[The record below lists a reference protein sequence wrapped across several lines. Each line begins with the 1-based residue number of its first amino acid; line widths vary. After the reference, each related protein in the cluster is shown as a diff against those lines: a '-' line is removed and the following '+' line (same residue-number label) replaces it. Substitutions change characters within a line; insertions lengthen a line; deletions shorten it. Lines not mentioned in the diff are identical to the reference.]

1 MQTKKVT
8 RNLILGIPSI
18 LYLDFET
25 RSTVDLRK
33 TGVYPYAEHPTTDIT
48 IAGYCFG
55 NGQPQTWYRD
65 RGFPCPPEIIN
76 HVSNGGLVVAHNAQ
90 FDRTIWNAIA
100 VKRYGWPELH
110 LSQTRDTMA
119 MCYALS
125 LPGSLDGAAKALNL
139 PIGKD
144 KDGNRL
150 CKQMAKPRK
159 ILPDGDVI
167 WWDDEDRMQR
177 LVSYCIQDIEVLR
190 ALYEKLIPLSG
201 AEQKLWELDQKI
213 NSRGI
218 QIDSTAVDDALIIV
232 EATKILYDDRLYQ
245 TTSGAVPT
253 VGSVKALAAWLSEQ
267 GVHTDS
273 VDKETIVEL
282 LAGNLPDV
290 VIEALTIRQEAGM
303 SSVAKLSTMKK
314 STCRDGRI
322 RGTMQYHAATT
333 GRWGGRLVQVQNL
346 PRGYLK
352 PNEVETAI
360 SVFSHH
366 DAQKVETLFGSP
378 LKAISSC
385 IRGMIIAPPGKDL
398 AVCDYS
404 SIEARV
410 LPWLA
415 GEDLNGPNLKAFA
428 AGLDIYKVAATGIY
442 NTSYEQVTKDQR
454 FVGKIAVLALGY
466 QGGVVAFQSMAR
478 QYGVEISEAKAENIR
493 DAWRG
498 ANPIIKRY
506 WWHLEQ
512 AAINAVKNK
521 GHIFRVGKISFRR
534 SGRYLGC
541 RLPSGRW
548 IVYMFPRIVQKKTP
562 WGAMKETVGF
572 FGVDSMSKKWTL
584 QYTYGGKL
592 AENVTQ
598 AVARD
603 IMAHSF
609 TVIEAAGLP
618 IVMHVHDEIVCEVP
632 TGSITQ
638 SEFENLMRQTPS
650 WAEGLP
656 IDVEGWIGK
665 RYRK

>member
-1 MQTKKVT
+1 MYFD
-8 RNLILGIPSI
+8 S
-18 LYLDFET
+18 ET

-33 TGVYPYAEHPTTDIT
+33 TGVYPYAEHSTTDIN
-48 IAGYCFG
+48 IAGYCIG
-55 NGQPQTWYRD
+55 NRRVQVWH
-65 RGFPCPPEIIN
+65 RGTPCPSEITD
-76 HVSNGGLVVAHNAQ
+76 HVTGGGLVIAHNAQ
-90 FDRTIWNAIA
+90 FDRTIWNKIA
-100 VKRYGWPELH
+100 VERYGWPELY

-125 LPGSLDGAAKALNL
+125 LPGSLDGAAKALDL

-144 KDGNRL
+144 KEGSRL
-150 CKQMAKPRK
+150 CQQMSKPRK
-159 ILPDGDVI
+159 ILPDGCI
-167 WWDDEDRMQR
+167 TWWDDDGRMQR
-177 LVSYCIQDIEVLR
+177 LVDYCVRDIEVLR
-190 ALYEKLIPLSG
+190 VLYENIRPLSG
-201 AEQKLWELDQKI
+201 AEQKLWELDQRV
-213 NSRGI
+213 NNRGI
-218 QIDSTAVDDALIIV
+218 QLDITAVDDALIIV
-232 EATKILYDDRLYQ
+232 EETKVLYNDCLHE

-253 VGSVKALAAWLSEQ
+253 VGSVKALVSWLFEQ
-267 GVHTDS
+267 GVCTES
-273 VDKETIVEL
+273 VDKETVIEL
-282 LAGNLPDV
+282 LAGDLPDV
-290 VIEALTIRQEAGM
+290 AREALIIRQEAGM
-303 SSVAKLSTMKK
+303 SSVAKLNAMKK
-314 STCRDGRI
+314 SVCDDGRI

-346 PRGYLK
+346 PRGNLK
-352 PNEVETAI
+352 PADVESAI
-360 SVFSHH
+360 SIFSLH
-366 DAQKVETLFGSP
+366 DVKRVETLFGSP
-378 LKAISSC
+378 LKAVSSC
-385 IRGMIIAPPGKDL
+385 IRGMIIAPLDKDL

-442 NTSYEQVTKDQR
+442 NVSYEQVTKDQR

-478 QYGVEISEAKAENIR
+478 QYGVEISTAKAESIR
-493 DAWRG
+493 DAWRW

-506 WWHLEQ
+506 WEQLEY

-521 GHIFRVGKISFRR
+521 GQMFWVGKIAFQH

-548 IVYMFPRIVQKKTP
+548 IVYLYPRIVQKKTP
-562 WGAMKETVGF
+562 WGAIKEAVGF
-572 FGVDSMSKKWTL
+572 SGVDSMSKKWTL
-584 QYTYGGKL
+584 QHTYGGKL

-603 IMAHSF
+603 IMAYSF

-638 SEFENLMRQTPS
+638 VEFENLMRQTPS